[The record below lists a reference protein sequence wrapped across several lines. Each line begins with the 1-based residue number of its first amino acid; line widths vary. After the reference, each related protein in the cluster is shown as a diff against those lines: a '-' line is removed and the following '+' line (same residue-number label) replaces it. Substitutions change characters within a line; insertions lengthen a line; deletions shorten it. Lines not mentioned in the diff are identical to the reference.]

1 MRNTVHQPTQPRRD
15 VGWRP
20 WCYLGAWMQRRPT
33 AWRAA
38 ALACVLAAGCEP
50 SGGDV
55 ESSEEPARTA
65 RHDGGRLSEV
75 GKIRG
80 LVEAV
85 RQSELEF
92 VQDGETRDC
101 EGAAD
106 ELERRLARTPGGV
119 VTATQ
124 FIDRIGAG
132 LARSKTPDLVRLSD
146 GTMLPVSDWL
156 LKRLSEMEGA
166 EYIARKDVEGAD
178 PRENGRVAV
187 RTREVG
193 ILDALTIVE
202 RSDLTFVAPPRK
214 TPKGKLKGKRKEYT
228 GPDFSEMLRKKWEL
242 LGKDINGLDQ
252 FIEEIASDAFVSMT
266 PYLVVYRDGREEPFR
281 GWLEE
286 QLETR
291 RQALAKGGAP

>member
-1 MRNTVHQPTQPRRD
+1 
-15 VGWRP
+15 
-20 WCYLGAWMQRRPT
+20 MQSRST

-38 ALACVLAAGCEP
+38 ALACVLVAGCDP
-50 SGGDV
+50 SGEDV
-55 ESSEEPARTA
+55 ATVEEPARTA
-65 RHDGGRLSEV
+65 RHDGGERLSEV
-75 GKIRG
+75 GKIRA
-80 LVEAV
+80 LVKAV
-85 RQSELEF
+85 RESKLEF
-92 VQDGETRDC
+92 VQDGETRDAD
-101 EGAAD
+101 AAAK

-166 EYIARKDVEGAD
+166 MYVARKDVAPG
-178 PRENGRVAV
+178 VAEESGKVPV

-242 LGKDINGLDQ
+242 LGKDINDLDT

-281 GWLEE
+281 GWLLE

>member
-1 MRNTVHQPTQPRRD
+1 MPTSSLARCAAVACLLLSACQSSA
-15 VGWRP
+15 VEVS
-20 WCYLGAWMQRRPT
+20 T
-33 AWRAA
+33 A
-38 ALACVLAAGCEP
+38 
-50 SGGDV
+50 
-55 ESSEEPARTA
+55 EEPARKA
-65 RHDGGRLSEV
+65 REGSERLSEV
-75 GKIRG
+75 GKIRALIQGVRDSG
-80 LVEAV
+80 L
-85 RQSELEF
+85 QF
-92 VQDGETRDC
+92 VQNGETRDANA
-101 EGAAD
+101 AAD

-146 GTMLPVSDWL
+146 GTMLPVADWL
-156 LKRLSEMEGA
+156 LKRLTELEGV
-166 EYIARKDVEGAD
+166 EYVARKDSAKPSDGDGGAEAND
-178 PRENGRVAV
+178 GAEPRRG

-214 TPKGKLKGKRKEYT
+214 TPKGKVKGKRKEYT
-228 GPDFSEMLRKKWEL
+228 GPEFSEMLRKKWEL
-242 LGKDINGLDQ
+242 LGKDINDLDT

-266 PYLVVYRDGREEPFR
+266 PYLVTFRDGREEPFR

>member
-1 MRNTVHQPTQPRRD
+1 
-15 VGWRP
+15 
-20 WCYLGAWMQRRPT
+20 MQSRST

-38 ALACVLAAGCEP
+38 TLACLLMGACEP
-50 SGGDV
+50 SGREV
-55 ESSEEPARTA
+55 ATSEEPARTA
-65 RHDGGRLSEV
+65 RQDESGRLSEV
-75 GKIRG
+75 GKIRA
-80 LVEAV
+80 LVKAV
-85 RQSELEF
+85 RESGLEF
-92 VQDGETRDC
+92 VQDGETRNA
-101 EGAAD
+101 EAAAN

-124 FIDRIGAG
+124 FIDRIGTG
-132 LARSKTPDLVRLSD
+132 LARSKSPDLVRLSD

-156 LKRLSEMEGA
+156 LKRLAEMEGA
-166 EYIARKDVEGAD
+166 QYVARKDVAGGEPAESGKV
-178 PRENGRVAV
+178 PV

-214 TPKGKLKGKRKEYT
+214 TPRGKLKGKRKEYT

-242 LGKDINGLDQ
+242 LGKDIKDLDA

>member
-1 MRNTVHQPTQPRRD
+1 
-15 VGWRP
+15 
-20 WCYLGAWMQRRPT
+20 MQSLST

-38 ALACVLAAGCEP
+38 AIACVLLAGCP
-50 SGGDV
+50 SSDGEV
-55 ESSEEPARTA
+55 HVSEEPARSA
-65 RHDGGRLSEV
+65 RHGDGERLSEV
-75 GKIRG
+75 DKIRA

-85 RQSELEF
+85 RESGLQF
-92 VQDGETRDC
+92 VQDGETHDS
-101 EGAAD
+101 EAAAN

-124 FIDRIGAG
+124 FIDSIGAG
-132 LARSKTPDLVRLSD
+132 LARSKSPDLVRLSD

-166 EYIARKDVEGAD
+166 VYVARKDAD
-178 PRENGRVAV
+178 AGNDAGGGTVPV

-193 ILDALTIVE
+193 ILDALAIVE
-202 RSDLTFVAPPRK
+202 RSQHTFVAPPRK
-214 TPKGKLKGKRKEYT
+214 TPRGKVKGKRKEYT
-228 GPDFSEMLRKKWEL
+228 GPEFSEMLRKKWEL
-242 LGKDINGLDQ
+242 LGKDINDLDT

-281 GWLEE
+281 GWLEA

-291 RQALAKGGAP
+291 RQALSKGGAP